1 MVKDIADVL
10 ADEVNKLRLSRA
22 EVDLI
27 LLHFSELEAMKDLQ
41 ASTMRARGHDLI
53 RAADFLHKAGGTY
66 DNCTTAQVL
75 KAVKGMRSAGFS
87 RNTQRMMIS
96 SFKKFIKWRIEE
108 GAAIDLKKV
117 MQIRAPAMNYD
128 SKKAEDLLTKDEF
141 EKVIAACRNS
151 RDRAIIALLYDGSR
165 RPVEVVNLKWVDLL
179 EDDQGFTVRTKEK
192 TGKERFVRL
201 TFAVPYLTIWQ
212 MDRGPYTPED
222 PVFITKA
229 RGDVRPITQSTL
241 VYLIKELRARTGIK
255 KLKPSI
261 FRPSKITHDVE
272 DGLDHSY
279 LMMKNWGSLSTRML
293 AVYAKPSRDYID
305 RVALEHAGI
314 KHEVKRGPKG
324 KRLAPV
330 QCPEC
335 GTLNP
340 SGAMYCMI
348 CRAGL
353 TEQTT
358 ARKGTVLDVLRD
370 MAKRD
375 PEGLVE
381 ALKKL

>member
-10 ADEVNKLRLSRA
+10 NDEVNKSRLSRA

-27 LLHFSELEAMKDLQ
+27 LMHFSELEAMKDLR

-53 RAADFLHKAGGTY
+53 RASDFLHSAGGTY
-66 DNCTTAQVL
+66 DNCTTAQIL
-75 KAVKGMRSAGFS
+75 KAVKGMRAGGFS

-108 GAAIDLKKV
+108 GADIDLKKV
-117 MQIRAPAMNYD
+117 VRIKAPAMNYD
-128 SKKAEDLLTKDEF
+128 SKKAEDLLTKEEF

-151 RDRAIIALLYDGSR
+151 RDRAIIALLYDGSH
-165 RPVEVVNLKWVDLL
+165 RPVEVVNLKWADLL
-179 EDDQGFTVRTKEK
+179 EDDRGFTVRTKEK
-192 TGKERFVRL
+192 TGKERFIRL
-201 TFAVPYLTIWQ
+201 TYAVPFLTMWQ

-229 RGDVRPITQSTL
+229 RGDVRPITNATL
-241 VYLIKELRARTGIK
+241 TYLIKELRARTGIQ

-305 RVALEHAGI
+305 QVALGHAGI
-314 KHEVKRGPKG
+314 KHEVKRGVRG
-324 KRLAPV
+324 KRLAPL

-340 SGAMYCMI
+340 SGAIYCMT

-353 TEQTT
+353 SEETT
-358 ARKGTVLDVLRD
+358 ARHGTILDVLRD
-370 MAKRD
+370 IAKRD
-375 PEGLVE
+375 PEGLLE
-381 ALKKL
+381 ALKNL

>member
-1 MVKDIADVL
+1 LKDIADVL
-10 ADEVNKLRLSRA
+10 AGEVNKSRLSRA

-27 LLHFSELEAMKDLQ
+27 LLHFSELEAMKDLKK
-41 ASTMRARGHDLI
+41 STMRSRGHDLI
-53 RAADFLHKAGGTY
+53 RALDFLHKAGGTL
-66 DNCTTAQVL
+66 DHCTTAQVL

-87 RNTQRMMIS
+87 RNTQRLMIS
-96 SFKKFIKWRIEE
+96 SFKKIIKWRIEE
-108 GAAIDLKKV
+108 GANIDLKKV
-117 MQIRAPAMNYD
+117 MKIKTPAMNYD
-128 SKKAEDLLTKDEF
+128 SKKAEDLLTKEEF
-141 EKVIAACRNS
+141 EQVMAACRNS
-151 RDRAIIALLYDGSR
+151 RDRAIIALLYDGSH
-165 RPVEVVNLKWVDLL
+165 RPIEVVTLKWKDLL
-179 EDDQGFTVRTKEK
+179 EDEQGFTVRTKEK
-192 TGKERFVRL
+192 TGKERFIRL
-201 TFAVPYLTIWQ
+201 TYSVPYLTMWQ

-229 RGDVRPITQSTL
+229 RGDIRPITNATL
-241 VYLIKELRARTGIK
+241 VYLIKELKARTGIT

-314 KHEVKRGPKG
+314 KHEVKKGPKG
-324 KRLAPV
+324 KRLAPR

-353 TEQTT
+353 TEDATVK
-358 ARKGTVLDVLRD
+358 KGTILDVLRD
-370 MAKRD
+370 IAKRD

>member
-10 ADEVNKLRLSRA
+10 NDEVNKSRLSRP

-27 LLHFSELEAMKDLQ
+27 LLHFSELEALKELR

-53 RAADFLHKAGGTY
+53 RASDFLHKAGGTY

-108 GAAIDLKKV
+108 GADIDLKKIV
-117 MQIRAPAMNYD
+117 QIKAPAMNYD
-128 SKKAEDLLTKDEF
+128 SKKAEDLLKKEEF
-141 EKVIAACRNS
+141 EQVIAACRNS
-151 RDRAIIALLYDGSR
+151 RDRAIIALLYDGSH
-165 RPVEVVNLKWVDLL
+165 RPVEVVNLKWSDLI
-179 EDDQGFTVRTKEK
+179 EDDRGFAVRTKEK
-192 TGKERFVRL
+192 TGKERFIRL
-201 TFAVPYLTIWQ
+201 TYAVPFLTIWQ

-229 RGDVRPITQSTL
+229 RGDVRPITNATL
-241 VYLIKELRARTGIK
+241 AYLIKELRARTGIQ

-293 AVYAKPSRDYID
+293 AVYAKPSREYID
-305 RVALEHAGI
+305 RVALGHAGI
-314 KHEVKRGPKG
+314 KHEVKRGVRG
-324 KRLAPV
+324 KKLAPT

-335 GTLNP
+335 GTLNQ
-340 SGAMYCMI
+340 SGAIYCMI

-353 TEQTT
+353 TQDAT
-358 ARKGTVLDVLRD
+358 ARHGTILDVLRD
-370 MAKRD
+370 IAKRD
-375 PEGLVE
+375 PEGLLE
-381 ALKKL
+381 ALKNL